1 MDKFAIPE
9 RNIVYI
15 IIGLC
20 VMILGFI
27 LMMGGGAENP
37 QEYNYEL
44 FNARRLYVAP
54 ILIII
59 GVAIEVFAIMWRKK
73 KQ

>member
-1 MDKFAIPE
+1 MEKFAIPK
-9 RNIVYI
+9 RNIIYI

-27 LMMGGGAENP
+27 LMIGGGAENP
-37 QEYNYEL
+37 QEYNYAI

-54 ILIII
+54 LLIII
-59 GVAIEVFAIMWRKK
+59 GIGIEVFAIMWRKK
-73 KQ
+73 N